1 MLGLVTNRQHKY
13 VAEYLRKEIEVLKCE
28 VGQLKAEMKKKIDT
42 DAIAECEDCGRL
54 IYAVNGADRG
64 VEAVRD
70 GMGGYFI
77 MDKYACESCEET
89 RLKAK
94 HLAAGL
100 VDAAFADALGLD
112 DEAPEETLY
121 DAEGVVDAGCGGCA
135 ADGVLPCG
143 AQKADVDDGK

>member
-42 DAIAECEDCGRL
+42 DAIAQCEDCGRL

-77 MDKYACESCEET
+77 MDKYACESCEEI
-89 RLKAK
+89 RIKAK
-94 HLAAGL
+94 YLAAGI
-100 VDAAFADALGLD
+100 VGAALADALDLD
-112 DEAPEETLY
+112 DEVPEETEY
-121 DAEGVVDAGCGGCA
+121 DVKGACGCA